1 MLKTTANAA
10 FYTVMNVRYAALIL
24 PTGVVA
30 YLLQLYW
37 LAVVAGALLAAA
49 YAAEVGLSIA
59 NGVGAARQ
67 IKQRDDNIKEML
79 SKLERHANDWTNR
92 GSEDPAEGE
101 GEDPD
106 GKEGGAPVPAR

>member
-1 MLKTTANAA
+1 MLKTTANAT

-37 LAVVAGALLAAA
+37 LAWVAGGLLAAA
-49 YAAEVGLSIA
+49 FVAEVGLSIA

-67 IKQRDDNIKEML
+67 IKQRDDNIKDML
-79 SKLERHANDWTNR
+79 SKLEMHANDWTGR
-92 GSEDPAEGE
+92 GSEDPTPE

-106 GKEGGAPVPAR
+106 EGQAPVPAKG